1 MIHQVVDKSRY
12 KIPVFSDPRLHEL
25 TWYATE
31 DDAVLGV
38 VILDMVDLGYSWIA
52 LTQSDQPPGYTA
64 TDMGSCCLQ
73 RMMRQQHCTTP
84 CGRTAGDG
92 AKGMRA
98 GLPYIRGRPARWA
111 AAAAQQAVS
120 SLLKGRGPAQGY

>member
-1 MIHQVVDKSRY
+1 VIHQVVDKSRY
-12 KIPVFSDPRLHEL
+12 NIPVLSDPRLHEL

-64 TDMGSCCLQ
+64 TDMGSLLPTEDDATAALHDA
-73 RMMRQQHCTTP
+73 MRSN
-84 CGRTAGDG
+84 GR
-92 AKGMRA
+92 R
-98 GLPYIRGRPARWA
+98 RG
-111 AAAAQQAVS
+111 
-120 SLLKGRGPAQGY
+120 